1 MLFKRVF
8 FTQKI
13 IVLLSFMCGSNAIV
27 WADIA
32 GRVSF
37 VEGQASVIN
46 NSSKRSV
53 FKGDIIHTGEQ
64 IETLRDTTVQI
75 RMIDDSVIA
84 LHPESLFEITQ
95 YKFNKNALFSSL
107 ISIFVKANKCI
118 YCVF

>member
-1 MLFKRVF
+1 MF
-8 FTQKI
+8 
-13 IVLLSFMCGSNAIV
+13 GSNAIV

-46 NSSKRSV
+46 NSTKRSV

-64 IETLRDTTVQI
+64 IETLKETTVQI
-75 RMIDDSVIA
+75 RMIDDSVVA

-95 YKFNKNALFSSL
+95 YNFNKNQPQ
-107 ISIFVKANKCI
+107 SICHLDPNKRSI
-118 YCVF
+118 AYNQWGYWTDTR